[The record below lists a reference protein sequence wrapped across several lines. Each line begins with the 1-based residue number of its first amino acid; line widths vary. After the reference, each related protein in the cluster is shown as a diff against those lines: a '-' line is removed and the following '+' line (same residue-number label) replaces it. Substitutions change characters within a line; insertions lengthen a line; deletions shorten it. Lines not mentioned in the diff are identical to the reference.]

1 MPQTDLD
8 CALEQIVFARDYTVR
23 LLQHTD
29 PAEWFRQPAGGV
41 SHIAWQV
48 GHLAMA
54 QYRLVLERVRG
65 PRPGDE
71 GLIAPEFLRAF
82 GRESVPEPAPE
93 RYPAPG
99 QIRAVFDR
107 VHEQVL
113 RDLRALA
120 DQDLDAPPL
129 MPHRLCGTKRAVL
142 FWCAQ
147 HEMLHAGQIGLL
159 RRLLG
164 HPPLW

>member
-1 MPQTDLD
+1 MPRTDLD
-8 CALEQIVFARDYTVR
+8 RAIEQIAFARNYTVR
-23 LLQHTD
+23 LLRHTD

-54 QYRLVLERVRG
+54 EYRLVLGRVRG
-65 PRPGDE
+65 PRPGDKE
-71 GLIAPEFLRAF
+71 LIAPEFLRAF
-82 GRESVPEPAPE
+82 GRESVPDPAPE
-93 RYPAPG
+93 RYPAPAE
-99 QIRAVFDR
+99 IRAVFDR

-113 RDLRALA
+113 RDLPGLA
-120 DQDLDAPPL
+120 DADLDAPL
-129 MPHRLCGTKRAVL
+129 LTPHALCSTKRAAL